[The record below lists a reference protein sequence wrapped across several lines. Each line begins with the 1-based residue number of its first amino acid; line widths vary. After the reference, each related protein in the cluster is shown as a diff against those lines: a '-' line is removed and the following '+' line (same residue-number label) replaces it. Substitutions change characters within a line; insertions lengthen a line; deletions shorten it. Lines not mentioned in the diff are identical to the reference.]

1 MKIDTTLLAA
11 QPFLKGFSKSQLEV
25 LSNNALMVEFPA
37 GKTIFEE
44 GLAANRFYI
53 ILEGEIALEAT
64 AKKRG
69 SRPEVIQTI
78 KAGDV
83 LGWSWLFPPYKWS
96 FDARATKPTKAIIF
110 FATTLRE
117 LCETD
122 HALGYEWM
130 KRVTKVVI
138 ARLQSTRLQ
147 LVKHIKKPA
156 APSRRRGVGL

>member
-25 LSNNALMVEFPA
+25 LANNAMLVEFPA
-37 GKTIFEE
+37 GKMIFNE

-53 ILEGEIALEAT
+53 LLEGEVALEIT
-64 AKKRG
+64 AKKKG
-69 SRPEVIQTI
+69 AKPDLIQTM

-83 LGWSWLFPPYKWS
+83 LGWSWLFPPYQWN
-96 FDARATKPTKAIIF
+96 FDARAVKPTKAIIF

-117 LCETD
+117 LCESD

-138 ARLQSTRLQ
+138 KRLQATRLQ
-147 LVKHIKKPA
+147 LLKHGKKK
-156 APSRRRGVGL
+156 